1 MSHTIRSG
9 ETLSGI
15 AQRYGT
21 TVSALARANNI
32 ANPNLIQ
39 AGAKLNI
46 PGRSDSFAAP
56 ASGGGG
62 RHTVRAGETLS
73 GIAGRYG
80 TTVSALARA
89 NNIANPNLIQ
99 AGAQL
104 NIPGRS
110 GGSPAPAA
118 GRPSP
123 GSAPVSGSP
132 GQFGSRAA
140 HLANVAQGV
149 ASRMNTRGWCA
160 RGVFDSLQAAGMAIP
175 RSPSAYMAANT
186 LARDP
191 RFREVH
197 LSDAQ
202 IRALP
207 PGAIV
212 VSAAYNSPGNPHGH
226 IAITLGNGR
235 EASDHIAN
243 IATHGT
249 QRVFIP
255 R

>member
-32 ANPNLIQ
+32 SNPNLIR
-39 AGAKLNI
+39 AGAQLNI
-46 PGRSDSFAAP
+46 PGRGDSFAAP
-56 ASGGGG
+56 SSGGG
-62 RHTVRAGETLS
+62 RHVVRSGETLS

-89 NNIANPNLIQ
+89 NNISNPNLIR

-104 NIPGRS
+104 NIPGRA
-110 GGSPAPAA
+110 GGSAAPAP
-118 GRPSP
+118 GRPASGP
-123 GSAPVSGSP
+123 GPVSGSP
-132 GQFGSRAA
+132 GQFGSRAE
-140 HLANVAQGV
+140 HLANVARGV

-160 RGVFDSLQAAGMAIP
+160 RGVFNSLQAAGMAIP

-191 RFREVH
+191 RFREVQ

-202 IRALP
+202 IRNLP

-212 VSAAYNSPGNPHGH
+212 VSGAYNSPGNPHGH
-226 IAITLGNGR
+226 IAVTLGNGM
-235 EASDHIAN
+235 EASDHIAS
-243 IATHGT
+243 IRTHGT

>member
-1 MSHTIRSG
+1 VWTDNCCSLHLLNIQEPAMSHTIRSG

-21 TVSALARANNI
+21 SVSALARANNI
-32 ANPNLIQ
+32 SNPNLI
-39 AGAKLNI
+39 
-46 PGRSDSFAAP
+46 R
-56 ASGGGG
+56 
-62 RHTVRAGETLS
+62 
-73 GIAGRYG
+73 
-80 TTVSALARA
+80 
-89 NNIANPNLIQ
+89 

-110 GGSPAPAA
+110 GGSPSA
-118 GRPSP
+118 GRPSAGRPSGP
-123 GSAPVSGSP
+123 GPVSGSP

-160 RGVFDSLQAAGMAIP
+160 RGVFNSLQAAGMAIP

-212 VSAAYNSPGNPHGH
+212 VSGAYNSPGNPHGH

-243 IATHGT
+243 IRTHGT

>member
-1 MSHTIRSG
+1 MAHKIRPG

-32 ANPNLIQ
+32 ANPNVIR
-39 AGAKLNI
+39 AGATLNI

-56 ASGGGG
+56 SGGGG
-62 RHTVRAGETLS
+62 RHVVRAGETLS

-89 NNIANPNLIQ
+89 NNIANPNMIR
-99 AGAQL
+99 AGATL
-104 NIPGRS
+104 SIPGRS
-110 GGSPAPAA
+110 GGSPAPS
-118 GRPSP
+118 RPAPSGP
-123 GSAPVSGSP
+123 GQVSNSP
-132 GQFGSRAA
+132 GQFGSRAQ
-140 HLANVAQGV
+140 HLANVARGV
-149 ASRMNTRGWCA
+149 ASQMNTRGWCA
-160 RGVFDSLQAAGMAIP
+160 RGVFNSLQAAGMAIP
-175 RSPSAYMAANT
+175 RSPSAYMAAAT

-191 RFREVH
+191 RFREVN

-212 VSAAYNSPGNPHGH
+212 VSGAYNSPGNPHGH
-226 IAITLGNGR
+226 IAVTLGNGM
-235 EASDHIAN
+235 EASDHIAR